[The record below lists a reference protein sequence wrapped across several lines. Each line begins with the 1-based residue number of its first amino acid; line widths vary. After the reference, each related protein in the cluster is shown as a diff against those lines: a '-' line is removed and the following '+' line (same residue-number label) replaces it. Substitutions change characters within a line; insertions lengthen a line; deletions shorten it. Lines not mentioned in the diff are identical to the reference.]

1 MVVVE
6 LKYKILYYIFVI
18 RDMKSVV
25 LYVGKILEM
34 YQQGMMI
41 YLFIEYCVVLVY
53 CLQIFDFECIV
64 GSQVQL
70 MIW

>member
-34 YQQGMMI
+34 Y
-41 YLFIEYCVVLVY
+41 
-53 CLQIFDFECIV
+53 
-64 GSQVQL
+64 
-70 MIW
+70 